1 MKPMVLKHAIH
12 SDKAVP
18 GCFFPVADGDAL
30 INGGTV
36 MEIARQMGT
45 VLIILII

>member
-1 MKPMVLKHAIH
+1 MKPMVLKHAVH

-18 GCFFPVADGDAL
+18 GSFFPVADGTAL
-30 INGGTV
+30 VNGGTL